1 MKKLTLI
8 LIVALMSGILNSQ
21 SIIDTTKRW
30 STVIHE
36 LPSYIIFTE
45 YIKFG
50 GDTIIDLLS
59 YKKVLRSTDEFQ
71 NVWESYGFIRETF
84 DKKVYYRTDTTPEYL
99 LYDFELNVN
108 ETIETTGIY
117 GDVYNSHLT
126 PMTFLVSQIDSVY
139 LGNVYRKQLHLN
151 PVIQGDTST
160 YASEFWIEGIGSK
173 TGILHWEAYFV
184 GGNSYQLLCHLKN
197 DTIVYQNPSYTT
209 CYYYYD
215 WLDVKGNIFEDRI
228 NVYPNPANDN
238 LFINTDENATV
249 EIINM
254 QGQIVATKTL
264 SDKNSSIDVSELRCG
279 VYTMR
284 VKTDNGIAMK
294 KMVKQ

>member
-1 MKKLTLI
+1 
-8 LIVALMSGILNSQ
+8 MSGILNSQ